1 MNPSR
6 ETREAPGQNLVVCI
20 PTCRRQQLL
29 RECLASIKRL
39 QVPAGATISVLVVDN
54 DEAGSARDAV
64 EEVSVAYPFSIHY
77 FIEAQRGL
85 ASVRNRL
92 VKEAVA
98 LGADYLAF
106 IDDDEQASEE
116 WLSRHI
122 DMLDSH
128 QADVSCG
135 PVRPVGASLVVQ
147 GKKPH
152 PTGSVPR
159 HVSTNNVVISSK
171 LVSSQGL
178 VFDTFYNFIGGED
191 FDFFERSRD
200 LGNRH
205 VWCEE
210 AFVEETITAE
220 RDNFSYLFYRH
231 YSGGIN
237 AVKRFRKKRTAI
249 GAWLRFMPKAMGKL
263 LGALV
268 YFLLSLLG
276 LRKIPLA
283 IATKKLAS
291 GVGYIAGLLNVST
304 ARYASDPAEQ
314 AKA

>member
-1 MNPSR
+1 MNPSAASKH
-6 ETREAPGQNLVVCI
+6 APGQTIVVCI
-20 PTCRRQQLL
+20 PTCRRLQLL
-29 RECLASIKRL
+29 QDCLTSISRVR
-39 QVPAGATISVLVVDN
+39 VPAGAKISVLVVDN
-54 DEAGSARDAV
+54 DGTGSARSLV
-64 EEVSVAYPFSIHY
+64 QEVSATYPFSTHY
-77 FIEAQRGL
+77 FIEAERGL

-92 VKEAVA
+92 VKEAMA

-122 DMLDSH
+122 DLLET
-128 QADVSCG
+128 QRADVSCG

-159 HVSTNNVVISSK
+159 HVSANNVVISSR
-171 LVSSQGL
+171 LVSLQGL
-178 VFDTFYNFIGGED
+178 EFDTFYNFIGGED

-205 VWCEE
+205 LWCEE

-231 YSGGIN
+231 YTGGIN
-237 AVKRFRKKRTAI
+237 AVKRSRKKRSTI
-249 GAWLRFMPKAMGKL
+249 GACLRFIPKAIGKL

-291 GVGYIAGLLNVST
+291 GIGYIAGLLNVNA